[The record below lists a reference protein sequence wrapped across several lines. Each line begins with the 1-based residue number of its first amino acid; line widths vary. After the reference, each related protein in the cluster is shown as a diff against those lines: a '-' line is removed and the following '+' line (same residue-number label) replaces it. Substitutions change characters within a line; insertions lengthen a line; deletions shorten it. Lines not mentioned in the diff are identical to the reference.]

1 MKYFPSTERQ
11 LWDSRIGILWDSLC
25 VHAYVKWFQLHLTL
39 CDPMDCSPRGCS
51 VHGILQTKIL
61 EWVAMPSSRGS
72 SWPRQGLNQ
81 CSLMSFLLAAL
92 QNAYFHT
99 CKNVWNITILQGS
112 LPLHPYQSLFTNHEG
127 SWILK
132 KKPSNKI
139 YMLYVR
145 GWQFFA
151 AKARQ

>member
-1 MKYFPSTERQ
+1 MHSVHFLSCPWPWALYHTICISIICCCCSTAK
-11 LWDSRIGILWDSLC
+11 SC
-25 VHAYVKWFQLHLTL
+25 LTL
-39 CDPMDCSPRGCS
+39 WDPMDCSLPASS
-51 VHGILQTKIL
+51 VHEDSPGNNTGVGCHALLRGISLT
-61 EWVAMPSSRGS
+61 
-72 SWPRQGLNQ
+72 QGLNQ
-81 CSLMSFLLAAL
+81 CSLISCLLAAL

-112 LPLHPYQSLFTNHEG
+112 LPLHPYQSPFTNHKG

-139 YMLYVR
+139 YRLYVR

-151 AKARQ
+151 VKG